1 MNTMSTTIRI
11 EDLTLTELRQKK
23 IEYQA
28 KHKIPVM
35 NDNDFEVILLG
46 KQKK

>member
-1 MNTMSTTIRI
+1 MSTTIRI

-28 KHKIPVM
+28 KHKIIQM
-35 NDNDFEVILLG
+35 NDNDFLWILLG
-46 KQKK
+46 KHKK